1 MIKYKSILTTIES
14 FCQGRWPLLM
24 INWNVESSCQNQQC
38 TQKPSP
44 FYEFIENNQ
53 KKREQEPELHDG
65 SKYLRKT
72 TKIFAVGVSDVPPSD
87 EVPSREEFFVQLLFK
102 NLHLRLL
109 LASQRNIKIFII
121 TKTQGHGGCSMVT
134 LNKEAQ

>member
-1 MIKYKSILTTIES
+1 MN
-14 FCQGRWPLLM
+14 LLKM
-24 INWNVESSCQNQQC
+24 
-38 TQKPSP
+38 T
-44 FYEFIENNQ
+44 
-53 KKREQEPELHDG
+53 KKREQEPELRDG

-121 TKTQGHGGCSMVT
+121 TKTQGHGGCSMFA

>member
-1 MIKYKSILTTIES
+1 MNRYKSILTTIES

-24 INWNVESSCQNQQC
+24 IGMLRAPVRTSNAHKNHR
-38 TQKPSP
+38 P
-44 FYEFIENNQ
+44 FMNLLKMT

-72 TKIFAVGVSDVPPSD
+72 TKIFAVGVSNVPPSD

-109 LASQRNIKIFII
+109 LASQRNIKIFVI
-121 TKTQGHGGCSMVT
+121 TKTQGHGGCSMVA

>member
-1 MIKYKSILTTIES
+1 MN
-14 FCQGRWPLLM
+14 LLKM
-24 INWNVESSCQNQQC
+24 
-38 TQKPSP
+38 T
-44 FYEFIENNQ
+44 
-53 KKREQEPELHDG
+53 KKRDQEPELHAG

-109 LASQRNIKIFII
+109 LASQRNIKILLISAF
-121 TKTQGHGGCSMVT
+121 HGP
-134 LNKEAQ
+134 LAE

>member
-1 MIKYKSILTTIES
+1 MT
-14 FCQGRWPLLM
+14 
-24 INWNVESSCQNQQC
+24 
-38 TQKPSP
+38 
-44 FYEFIENNQ
+44 

-87 EVPSREEFFVQLLFK
+87 EVPSREEFLVQLLFK

-121 TKTQGHGGCSMVT
+121 TKTQGHGGCSMVP